1 MNHTDRTRPTMA
13 RILASILTWAL
24 VVGQVMQPVH
34 AVLTNLADSA
44 IAAKVA
50 AKPNIVYTLDDS
62 GSMSLNYVP
71 DYVVST
77 TPAVA
82 VTKITRV
89 GATATV
95 QVASTAALFVGQYV
109 NIVGAVQPEYNGQV
123 QILTLPVGGIL
134 FTYAVAGAPVT
145 PATGTITYSVG
156 SAYCRGGSNAAGCT
170 ATIQGNNTFTYPPFF
185 TADFN
190 RMMYNPAVTYYP
202 PLKADGTPVTIAGVT
217 DANGNM
223 GTTIALYAA
232 VQRDVYLKMFAAGTK
247 DNLQS
252 RVSVPLYCN
261 TDWPVTAGVNLA
273 ITDVGDLQGGPTS
286 GAPLASP
293 VGAYCRINGTVYGAS
308 AASGAPATAVAGVEM
323 GYNYP
328 WQSSSGATGAQYFYK
343 QLGNKVLWCDSSSPY
358 WPRNNVIGSC
368 FGGVAVLGGAPTK
381 QTCVKNVDT
390 FSCNPVVASR
400 NFTPV
405 ACKTDPAAKYCTPG
419 TGGSGSNTPGTG
431 SLPECLGCTC
441 NNDFL
446 TVGVNGR
453 CSSSGAACNANYGV
467 LGGNLAQCPDVPN
480 GAITSCG
487 VGKPIYNKVTAA
499 CTGAPAGVLFDPATN
514 LALIPATTLLQDAN
528 TNGVVCR
535 HNNQTYA
542 VSGVPLAGGLF
553 SYPRTSLGD
562 VAAANKTG
570 VPVNGY
576 PFSQTGA
583 FTTQVTGGT
592 CPAVGTTIPIP
603 RHYYT
608 VDSVLFCDN
617 RINTADDQWRGFG
630 TGVCPADGKN
640 DLTLYKNVKYGP
652 FHRWDLYAA
661 AAAPSP
667 IYNPA
672 TVYPGGRTWLP
683 ASPTPVNSEAVNY
696 ANWYA
701 GYATRLNAAKTTSG
715 TAFSYLTPQGA
726 DPIGYRVG
734 FHNFGDEL
742 PPNGLGLGILWVDV
756 KDWDLAQRTA
766 WYNAL
771 YGITVTNFKTPTISA
786 MLRIGN
792 LFEKG
797 GSAGGDA
804 AVNPL
809 PAGALDPIDKDSSG
823 APISCQNNY
832 HILFTDGYTNQI
844 APTATAGD
852 RDLNLPPMPP
862 ATVVETPPDLVV
874 TNLKG
879 GGLWPKPFLQGA
891 PNLGNTLADVAAYY
905 WGRDLRDGTFGAV
918 LKNDVPSAS
927 GANNADLDPSKDVAW
942 WQHVNFSALSFG
954 SAGVLDAANQKTTL
968 AAITAGTQ
976 SWPDLTNPNNPV
988 NPKGNG
994 AGAVAVDDLW
1004 HATVMGRGSF
1014 VYAKSP
1020 VEVSYGLAKILA
1032 GIQNQRTSRAAAA
1045 FGGQVLDAANKIIF
1059 QPTIEPGWAGDLLKI
1074 EINPLDGSYVQT
1086 VWHGTVELAKQI
1098 EIPPATPQAQPW
1110 MDETKRRVVT
1120 LAGNPDP
1127 LLGGT
1132 IPGPGVAFQYASLS
1146 GAPAGGAMLKSLA
1159 AGATAAAT
1167 IEQQKKVIAYLRG
1180 GSSFGPPYSA
1190 NPWTLIEGT
1199 DIGQFRQ
1206 RPSAGQD
1213 AVTYAP
1219 LTVQLGAGL
1228 GDIANAQPLIL
1239 AHPERNY
1246 QDATDPFYSG
1256 YKAGQ
1261 IGRPTVVVA
1270 PANDGMVHVFN
1281 AGPMP
1286 TIAAPGVLPGGGTE
1300 LFAFMPRGIFRGI
1313 AGAAATEDVTAVQ
1326 ALTYQDGG
1334 VPIYHHH
1341 MYVDSSPRAAD
1352 VDFGNGTGDWHTIV
1366 VGGLGKGGNSYYALD
1381 LTDLNVPTEAAAAS
1395 KVMWEWTNP
1404 DSDLLPGQKLVND
1417 GLTSPG
1423 GFPGFTY
1430 GRPVIV
1436 KVRDNPAIYPTGRW
1450 VVIVTAGYNNKSGK
1464 GKVFFI
1470 DAATGKTLSTVTTTA
1485 GAPGNPSGLAQ
1496 IHAFVKNQNNQT
1508 AEQIYGGDLLGNVW
1522 RIDVSDWAD
1531 PAKSYMT
1538 APAVLFAELKD
1549 KFNIPQ
1555 PVTTAPQIEID
1566 INNGID
1572 RYVFVGTGRLL
1583 HSEDLIIPAT
1593 PQPQTMYAIRDG
1605 SLSTIIPPG
1614 PLLPIQPRATMV
1626 SIDLMSNG
1634 VAAIAGGAPN
1644 GWYHDLPSD
1653 PAISPE
1659 GAQRIVVDPES
1670 DVNIASYVGTRVQ
1683 DDPCIINLPAFF
1695 YARDYTSGRSL
1706 IDDGSGTGTGLPWHY
1721 EAGGI
1726 SGIQNAAG
1734 SSGQLIGLLN
1744 LPVSN
1749 AGNPPVDPVTL
1760 INPVTG
1766 PGIRWSW
1773 RLLTGE

>member
-1 MNHTDRTRPTMA
+1 M
-13 RILASILTWAL
+13 
-24 VVGQVMQPVH
+24 
-34 AVLTNLADSA
+34 
-44 IAAKVA
+44 
-50 AKPNIVYTLDDS
+50 
-62 GSMSLNYVP
+62 
-71 DYVVST
+71 
-77 TPAVA
+77 
-82 VTKITRV
+82 
-89 GATATV
+89 
-95 QVASTAALFVGQYV
+95 
-109 NIVGAVQPEYNGQV
+109 
-123 QILTLPVGGIL
+123 
-134 FTYAVAGAPVT
+134 
-145 PATGTITYSVG
+145 
-156 SAYCRGGSNAAGCT
+156 
-170 ATIQGNNTFTYPPFF
+170 
-185 TADFN
+185 
-190 RMMYNPAVTYYP
+190 
-202 PLKADGTPVTIAGVT
+202 
-217 DANGNM
+217 
-223 GTTIALYAA
+223 
-232 VQRDVYLKMFAAGTK
+232 
-247 DNLQS
+247 
-252 RVSVPLYCN
+252 
-261 TDWPVTAGVNLA
+261 
-273 ITDVGDLQGGPTS
+273 
-286 GAPLASP
+286 
-293 VGAYCRINGTVYGAS
+293 
-308 AASGAPATAVAGVEM
+308 
-323 GYNYP
+323 
-328 WQSSSGATGAQYFYK
+328 
-343 QLGNKVLWCDSSSPY
+343 
-358 WPRNNVIGSC
+358 
-368 FGGVAVLGGAPTK
+368 
-381 QTCVKNVDT
+381 
-390 FSCNPVVASR
+390 
-400 NFTPV
+400 
-405 ACKTDPAAKYCTPG
+405 
-419 TGGSGSNTPGTG
+419 
-431 SLPECLGCTC
+431 
-441 NNDFL
+441 
-446 TVGVNGR
+446 
-453 CSSSGAACNANYGV
+453 
-467 LGGNLAQCPDVPN
+467 
-480 GAITSCG
+480 
-487 VGKPIYNKVTAA
+487 
-499 CTGAPAGVLFDPATN
+499 
-514 LALIPATTLLQDAN
+514 
-528 TNGVVCR
+528 
-535 HNNQTYA
+535 
-542 VSGVPLAGGLF
+542 
-553 SYPRTSLGD
+553 
-562 VAAANKTG
+562 
-570 VPVNGY
+570 
-576 PFSQTGA
+576 
-583 FTTQVTGGT
+583 
-592 CPAVGTTIPIP
+592 
-603 RHYYT
+603 
-608 VDSVLFCDN
+608 
-617 RINTADDQWRGFG
+617 
-630 TGVCPADGKN
+630 CPADGKN
-640 DLTLYKNVKYGP
+640 DLTQYKNVKFGP
-652 FHRWDLYAA
+652 FHRWDLYAVA
-661 AAAPSP
+661 SAPSP
-667 IYNPA
+667 VYNPA

-742 PPNGLGLGILWVDV
+742 PPNGFGTGILWVDV

-844 APTATAGD
+844 APTSTVGD

-862 ATVVETPPDLVV
+862 AGVVEIAPDLVV
-874 TNLKG
+874 TNLKVG
-879 GGLWPKPFLQGA
+879 GAWPRPFKQGA
-891 PNLGNTLADVAAYY
+891 PNVSNTLADVAAYY
-905 WGRDLRDGTFGAV
+905 WTRDLRDGTFGAV

-927 GANNADLDPSKDVAW
+927 GANNADLDPTKDVAW

-954 SAGVLDAANQKTTL
+954 SAGVLDAADQKATL
-968 AAITAGTQ
+968 AKITAGTA
-976 SWPDLTNPNNPV
+976 SWPDLTNPNSPV

-1004 HATVMGRGSF
+1004 HAAVMARGSF

-1045 FGGQVLDAANKIIF
+1045 LGGQVLDASNKIIF
-1059 QPTIEPGWAGDLLKI
+1059 QPTIEPGWAGDLIKI
-1074 EINPLDGSYVQT
+1074 EIDPVNGSFVKN
-1086 VWHGTVELAKQI
+1086 WWNGTVELAKQI

-1110 MDETKRRVVT
+1110 MDPAKRRVVT
-1120 LAGNPDP
+1120 LANNPA
-1127 LLGGT
+1127 LGR
-1132 IPGPGVAFQYASLS
+1132 IPGPGVPFQYASLN
-1146 GAPAGGAMLKSLA
+1146 GAPAGGAMLNSLA
-1159 AGATAAAT
+1159 PAANV
-1167 IEQQKKVIAYLRG
+1167 EQQKKVIAYLRG

-1190 NPWTLIEGT
+1190 NPWAQIEGT
-1199 DIGQFRQ
+1199 NIGQFRQ

-1213 AVTYAP
+1213 AVTFAP

-1228 GDIANAQPLIL
+1228 ADIANAQPLLL

-1246 QDATDPFYSG
+1246 VDTTDPG
-1256 YKAGQ
+1256 YTAYKTAQAG
-1261 IGRPTVVVA
+1261 RASVVVA

-1281 AGPMP
+1281 TGPMP
-1286 TIAAPGVLPGGGTE
+1286 TLAAPAVLPGGGTE
-1300 LFAFMPRGIFRGI
+1300 LFAFMPRGIFRGV
-1313 AGAAATEDVTAVQ
+1313 AGAAATEDVTAIQ

-1352 VDFGNGTGDWHTIV
+1352 VDFGNGTGNWHTIV

-1381 LTDLNVPTEAAAAS
+1381 LTDLNVPDEAAAAA

-1404 DSDLLPGQKLVND
+1404 DSDMPPGQKLVNN
-1417 GLTSPG
+1417 GLVGPG
-1423 GFPGFTY
+1423 SNPGFTF

-1436 KVRDNPAIYPTGRW
+1436 KVRDVGFPTGRW
-1450 VVIVTAGYNNKSGK
+1450 VVIVTAGYNNLSGK

-1470 DAATGKTLSTVTTTA
+1470 DAFTGQTLSTVTTTA
-1485 GAPGNPSGLAQ
+1485 GAPGSASGLAQ

-1522 RIDVSDWAD
+1522 RIDVSDPTD
-1531 PAKSYMT
+1531 PTKYYKT

-1549 KFNIPQ
+1549 KFNAPQ

-1583 HSEDLIIPAT
+1583 HSEDLIIPAI

-1614 PLLPIQPRATMV
+1614 PLLPIQPRATMQP
-1626 SIDLMSNG
+1626 IDIASNG
-1634 VAAIAGGAPN
+1634 VAGIAGGAPN

-1653 PAISPE
+1653 PAVSPE
-1659 GAQRIVVDPES
+1659 GAQRIIVDPES
-1670 DVNIASYVGTRVQ
+1670 DVNIAAYVGTRVQ

-1734 SSGQLIGLLN
+1734 GGGLLG
-1744 LPVSN
+1744 LLSTPVGST
-1749 AGNPPVDPVTL
+1749 AAAPPPIDPVVL